1 MKPEN
6 LYRLT
11 GKDVLQH
18 RRRRRFDLITVMSF
32 ATAAGLV
39 ITILLVA
46 IRTL

>member
-18 RRRRRFDLITVMSF
+18 RRRPFDLITVMAF